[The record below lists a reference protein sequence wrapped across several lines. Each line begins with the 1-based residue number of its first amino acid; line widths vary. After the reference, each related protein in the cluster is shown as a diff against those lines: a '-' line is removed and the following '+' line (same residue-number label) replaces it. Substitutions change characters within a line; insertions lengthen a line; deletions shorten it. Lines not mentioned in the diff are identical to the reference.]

1 LAASSSGSLTTE
13 VFKSLAKKSKLEQ
26 HGLTPWLGS
35 ELLKIFKKEIGAST
49 QVTLEQIE
57 NVFKSMRG
65 FGVTPTAGISAAC
78 ESLLGKEATSIPAD
92 IFKSSIGLDTKKA
105 VEVVEPIIWR
115 ALSVNEVLD
124 LKTKTF
130 QNANNEF
137 QQLIRSGNP
146 EDTKNL
152 FTKTF
157 SNAITASRLASKDV
171 RIIPPLGILPPD
183 KVVKSAAIRSD
194 YFILPR
200 MHVERISGFDGGKDK
215 WVSELRALGLEDE
228 ALSLAIERKDRSLQ
242 LQKKL
247 ELTLKSTMKSEDN
260 TGKIKLK
267 KKGKSTKTM
276 SVLEIMQ
283 NPPPP
288 PKGWNKTV
296 GTIVIPS
303 TG

>member
-1 LAASSSGSLTTE
+1 M
-13 VFKSLAKKSKLEQ
+13 FKSLAKKSKLEQ

-35 ELLKIFKKEIGAST
+35 ELLKIFKKEIGSST
-49 QVTLEQIE
+49 QVRLEQIE
-57 NVFKSMRG
+57 SVFRSMRG
-65 FGVTPTAGISAAC
+65 FGVMPTAGISAAC
-78 ESLLGKEATSIPAD
+78 ESLLGKESSSISAD
-92 IFKSSIGLDTKKA
+92 TFKSSIGLDTKNA

-115 ALSVNEVLD
+115 ALAVNEVLD
-124 LKTKTF
+124 LRTKTF

-146 EDTKNL
+146 EDTKML

-157 SNAITASRLASKDV
+157 SNAITATRLASKDV
-171 RIIPPLGILPPD
+171 RIVPPVGILPPD

-194 YFILPR
+194 YFVLPR
-200 MHVERISGFDGGKDK
+200 MHVEKISGFDDGEEK
-215 WVSELRALGLEDE
+215 WISELRALGVEGE
-228 ALSLAIERKDRSLQ
+228 ALTLAIARKDRSLQ

-247 ELTLKSTMKSEDN
+247 ELTLKSTMKGEDD
-260 TGKIKLK
+260 TGNKLK
-267 KKGKSTKTM
+267 KNKEKSTRTM

-296 GTIVIPS
+296 GTIVMPS